1 MWLSWRRFALFVIL
15 GFLIC
20 FQTPTV
26 RAGLRRTGHGY
37 PWRCLAPV
45 LESGTKSGVT
55 ISQVVDLGSDQ
66 LSTEPKTPNGHGSP
80 TRFLTPDRCRLCRKS
95 RSPRS
100 ATDPR
105 LCAALLLVVVTAA
118 NVQDREGA
126 HQLLGG

>member
-66 LSTEPKTPNGHGSP
+66 MLFRLQSNGAERHDMADGQ
-80 TRFLTPDRCRLCRKS
+80 FGLFHED
-95 RSPRS
+95 
-100 ATDPR
+100 A
-105 LCAALLLVVVTAA
+105 V
-118 NVQDREGA
+118 
-126 HQLLGG
+126 HYQL